1 MTESELIKRI
11 TDMRDENRRYEK
23 EIADLEKIVER
34 LDAEKTE
41 LKDIKADLEDKNKYL
56 KETVKRMNTENMM
69 LEADKADLEGENR
82 HLTERVKLLEHKR
95 DELIDE
101 LKRVGGDKER
111 DIVVGQLMA
120 YRQMF
125 KMILDRGK
133 E

>member
-1 MTESELIKRI
+1 MTESELKKRI

-34 LDAEKTE
+34 LDAEKNE
-41 LKDIKADLEDKNKYL
+41 LRDIKADLED
-56 KETVKRMNTENMM
+56 ENS
-69 LEADKADLEGENR
+69 
-82 HLTERVKLLEHKR
+82 HLTARVKLLEHKR

>member
-23 EIADLEKIVER
+23 EIEDLEKIVER

-41 LKDIKADLEDKNKYL
+41 LKDIKAELED
-56 KETVKRMNTENMM
+56 
-69 LEADKADLEGENR
+69 DNR
-82 HLTERVKLLEHKR
+82 HLAERVKMLEHKR

-101 LKRVGGDKER
+101 LRRVGGDKER
-111 DIVVGQLMA
+111 DFMAGQLIA
-120 YRQMF
+120 YRQVLR
-125 KMILDRGK
+125 MISDRGK

>member
-34 LDAEKTE
+34 LDAERTE
-41 LKDIKADLEDKNKYL
+41 LRDIKADLED
-56 KETVKRMNTENMM
+56 
-69 LEADKADLEGENR
+69 DNR
-82 HLTERVKLLEHKR
+82 HLAERVKMLEHKR
-95 DELIDE
+95 DELLDE

-111 DIVVGQLMA
+111 DVVVGQLMA

-125 KMILDRGK
+125 RMILDRGK

>member
-34 LDAEKTE
+34 LDAENNEIKE
-41 LKDIKADLEDKNKYL
+41 IKAIAEDKNKYL
-56 KETVKRMNTENMM
+56 AECVERLNAENRK
-69 LEADKADLEGENR
+69 LKDDNVDLEGENR
-82 HLTERVKLLEHKR
+82 HLAEHVKLLEHKR

-125 KMILDRGK
+125 RMILDRGK

>member
-34 LDAEKTE
+34 LDAEKNE
-41 LKDIKADLEDKNKYL
+41 LKDVKADLED
-56 KETVKRMNTENMM
+56 
-69 LEADKADLEGENR
+69 ENR
-82 HLTERVKLLEHKR
+82 HLSERVKLLEHKR

>member
-41 LKDIKADLEDKNKYL
+41 LKDIKADLED
-56 KETVKRMNTENMM
+56 
-69 LEADKADLEGENR
+69 DNR
-82 HLTERVKLLEHKR
+82 HLAERVKLLEHKR

>member
-23 EIADLEKIVER
+23 EIADLEKIVEK

-41 LKDIKADLEDKNKYL
+41 LKDVKADLED
-56 KETVKRMNTENMM
+56 
-69 LEADKADLEGENR
+69 ENR
-82 HLTERVKLLEHKR
+82 HLAERVKMLEHKR
-95 DELIDE
+95 DELLDE
-101 LKRVGGDKER
+101 LRRVGGDKER

-120 YRQMF
+120 YRQIF

>member
-1 MTESELIKRI
+1 MTQYERELAHLEEMAGLRATIERLNA
-11 TDMRDENRRYEK
+11 ENRK
-23 EIADLEKIVER
+23 
-34 LDAEKTE
+34 
-41 LKDIKADLEDKNKYL
+41 LKDDN
-56 KETVKRMNTENMM
+56 V
-69 LEADKADLEGENR
+69 DLEGENR
-82 HLTERVKLLEHKR
+82 HLAERVKMLEHKR

-120 YRQMF
+120 YRQIF

>member
-34 LDAEKTE
+34 LDAERTE
-41 LKDIKADLEDKNKYL
+41 LRDIKADLED
-56 KETVKRMNTENMM
+56 
-69 LEADKADLEGENR
+69 ENR
-82 HLTERVKLLEHKR
+82 HLAERVKLLEYKR

-125 KMILDRGK
+125 RMILDRGK

>member
-34 LDAEKTE
+34 LDAERTE
-41 LKDIKADLEDKNKYL
+41 LKDIKADLED
-56 KETVKRMNTENMM
+56 
-69 LEADKADLEGENR
+69 DNR
-82 HLTERVKLLEHKR
+82 HLAERVELLEHKR

>member
-41 LKDIKADLEDKNKYL
+41 LKDIKADLED
-56 KETVKRMNTENMM
+56 
-69 LEADKADLEGENR
+69 DNR
-82 HLTERVKLLEHKR
+82 HLAERVKMLEHKR
-95 DELIDE
+95 DELLDE
-101 LKRVGGDKER
+101 LRRVGGDKER

-120 YRQMF
+120 YRQIF
-125 KMILDRGK
+125 RMILDRGK

>member
-41 LKDIKADLEDKNKYL
+41 LKDIKADLED
-56 KETVKRMNTENMM
+56 
-69 LEADKADLEGENR
+69 DNR
-82 HLTERVKLLEHKR
+82 HLSERVKLLEHKR

-125 KMILDRGK
+125 RMILDRGK

>member
-23 EIADLEKIVER
+23 EISDLEKIVER

-41 LKDIKADLEDKNKYL
+41 LKDIKADLED
-56 KETVKRMNTENMM
+56 
-69 LEADKADLEGENR
+69 ENR
-82 HLTERVKLLEHKR
+82 HLVERVKLLEHKR
-95 DELIDE
+95 DELLDE
-101 LKRVGGDKER
+101 LRRVGGDKER

>member
-1 MTESELIKRI
+1 MTQYEREL
-11 TDMRDENRRYEK
+11 
-23 EIADLEKIVER
+23 AHLEEMAGLRATIER
-34 LDAEKTE
+34 LNAENKK
-41 LKDIKADLEDKNKYL
+41 LKDDK
-56 KETVKRMNTENMM
+56 V
-69 LEADKADLEGENR
+69 DLEGENR
-82 HLTERVKLLEHKR
+82 HLAERVKLLEHKR

>member
-34 LDAEKTE
+34 LDAERTE
-41 LKDIKADLEDKNKYL
+41 LKDIKADLED
-56 KETVKRMNTENMM
+56 
-69 LEADKADLEGENR
+69 DNR
-82 HLTERVKLLEHKR
+82 HLAERVKLLEHKR

>member
-1 MTESELIKRI
+1 MTESELKKRI

-23 EIADLEKIVER
+23 EISGLEEIVER

-41 LKDIKADLEDKNKYL
+41 LKDIKADLED
-56 KETVKRMNTENMM
+56 
-69 LEADKADLEGENR
+69 ENR
-82 HLTERVKLLEHKR
+82 HLAERVKLLEHKR

-111 DIVVGQLMA
+111 DFMAGQLIA
-120 YRQMF
+120 YRQVLR
-125 KMILDRGK
+125 MILDRGK

>member
-1 MTESELIKRI
+1 
-11 TDMRDENRRYEK
+11 MRDENRRYEK
-23 EIADLEKIVER
+23 EITDLEKIVER
-34 LDAEKTE
+34 LDAERTE
-41 LKDIKADLEDKNKYL
+41 LKDIKADLE
-56 KETVKRMNTENMM
+56 
-69 LEADKADLEGENR
+69 GENR
-82 HLTERVKLLEHKR
+82 HLAERVKLLEHKR

>member
-41 LKDIKADLEDKNKYL
+41 LKDCKAELED
-56 KETVKRMNTENMM
+56 
-69 LEADKADLEGENR
+69 ENR
-82 HLTERVKLLEHKR
+82 HLSERVKLLEHKR

-111 DIVVGQLMA
+111 DLVVGQLMA

>member
-1 MTESELIKRI
+1 MTQYEREL
-11 TDMRDENRRYEK
+11 
-23 EIADLEKIVER
+23 AHLEEMAGLRATIER
-34 LDAEKTE
+34 LNAENKK
-41 LKDIKADLEDKNKYL
+41 LKDDN
-56 KETVKRMNTENMM
+56 V
-69 LEADKADLEGENR
+69 DLEGENR
-82 HLTERVKLLEHKR
+82 HLAERVKLLEHKR

>member
-41 LKDIKADLEDKNKYL
+41 LRDVKADLED
-56 KETVKRMNTENMM
+56 
-69 LEADKADLEGENR
+69 ENR
-82 HLTERVKLLEHKR
+82 HLSERVKLLEHKR
-95 DELIDE
+95 DELLDE

>member
-1 MTESELIKRI
+1 MTESELIERI

-23 EIADLEKIVER
+23 EIAHLEEIVER
-34 LDAEKTE
+34 LNAENRK
-41 LKDIKADLEDKNKYL
+41 LKDDN
-56 KETVKRMNTENMM
+56 V
-69 LEADKADLEGENR
+69 DLEGENR
-82 HLTERVKLLEHKR
+82 HLAEHVKMLEHKR

-125 KMILDRGK
+125 RMILDRGK

>member
-34 LDAEKTE
+34 LDAERTE
-41 LKDIKADLEDKNKYL
+41 LKDIKADLED
-56 KETVKRMNTENMM
+56 
-69 LEADKADLEGENR
+69 DNR

-111 DIVVGQLMA
+111 DFMAGQLIA
-120 YRQMF
+120 YRQVLR
-125 KMILDRGK
+125 MILDRGK

>member
-1 MTESELIKRI
+1 MTESELIRRI

-34 LDAEKTE
+34 LDAERTE
-41 LKDIKADLEDKNKYL
+41 LKDVKADLED
-56 KETVKRMNTENMM
+56 
-69 LEADKADLEGENR
+69 ENR

-111 DIVVGQLMA
+111 DFMAGQLIA
-120 YRQMF
+120 YRQVLR
-125 KMILDRGK
+125 MILDRGK

>member
-69 LEADKADLEGENR
+69 LEADKADLEDDNR
-82 HLTERVKLLEHKR
+82 HLAERVKLLEHKR
-95 DELIDE
+95 DELLAE
-101 LKRVGGDKER
+101 PKRVGGDKER

-125 KMILDRGK
+125 RMILDRGK

>member
-1 MTESELIKRI
+1 MTLRQYAEKLMQEEEKKYTVRELLNEKG
-11 TDMRDENRRYEK
+11 RYEK
-23 EIADLEKIVER
+23 EIADFKETVER
-34 LDAEKTE
+34 LNAENRK
-41 LKDIKADLEDKNKYL
+41 LKDDN
-56 KETVKRMNTENMM
+56 V
-69 LEADKADLEGENR
+69 DLEGENR
-82 HLTERVKLLEHKR
+82 HLAERVKLLEHKR

-120 YRQMF
+120 YRQMV

>member
-23 EIADLEKIVER
+23 EISDLEKIVER

-41 LKDIKADLEDKNKYL
+41 LKDTKADLEDKNKYL

-69 LEADKADLEGENR
+69 LEADKADLEDENR

-125 KMILDRGK
+125 RMILDRGK

>member
-23 EIADLEKIVER
+23 EIADLEKLVER
-34 LDAEKTE
+34 LDAERNE
-41 LKDIKADLEDKNKYL
+41 LKNIKADLED
-56 KETVKRMNTENMM
+56 
-69 LEADKADLEGENR
+69 ENR
-82 HLTERVKLLEHKR
+82 HITERVKLLEHKR

-120 YRQMF
+120 YRQIF
-125 KMILDRGK
+125 RMILDRGK

>member
-1 MTESELIKRI
+1 MTQYERELAHLNEMAGLRATI
-11 TDMRDENRRYEK
+11 
-23 EIADLEKIVER
+23 ER
-34 LDAEKTE
+34 LNAENKK
-41 LKDIKADLEDKNKYL
+41 LKDDN
-56 KETVKRMNTENMM
+56 V
-69 LEADKADLEGENR
+69 DLEGENR
-82 HLTERVKLLEHKR
+82 HLAERVKLLEHKR

>member
-11 TDMRDENRRYEK
+11 TDMRDENRRHEK

-34 LDAEKTE
+34 LDAEKNE
-41 LKDIKADLEDKNKYL
+41 LKDIKADLED
-56 KETVKRMNTENMM
+56 
-69 LEADKADLEGENR
+69 ENR
-82 HLTERVKLLEHKR
+82 HLAERVKLLEHKR
-95 DELIDE
+95 DELLDE
-101 LKRVGGDKER
+101 LRRVGGDKER

-120 YRQMF
+120 YRQIF

>member
-23 EIADLEKIVER
+23 EIADLEKIAER

-41 LKDIKADLEDKNKYL
+41 LKDIKADLED
-56 KETVKRMNTENMM
+56 
-69 LEADKADLEGENR
+69 DNR
-82 HLTERVKLLEHKR
+82 HLAERVEMLEHKR
-95 DELIDE
+95 GELLDELR
-101 LKRVGGDKER
+101 RVGGDKER

-120 YRQMF
+120 YRQIF

>member
-1 MTESELIKRI
+1 MTEYERAVAHLEEMAGLRATIERLNA
-11 TDMRDENRRYEK
+11 ENRK
-23 EIADLEKIVER
+23 
-34 LDAEKTE
+34 
-41 LKDIKADLEDKNKYL
+41 LKDIKADLED
-56 KETVKRMNTENMM
+56 
-69 LEADKADLEGENR
+69 ENR

-111 DIVVGQLMA
+111 DVVVGQLMA

-125 KMILDRGK
+125 RMILDRGK